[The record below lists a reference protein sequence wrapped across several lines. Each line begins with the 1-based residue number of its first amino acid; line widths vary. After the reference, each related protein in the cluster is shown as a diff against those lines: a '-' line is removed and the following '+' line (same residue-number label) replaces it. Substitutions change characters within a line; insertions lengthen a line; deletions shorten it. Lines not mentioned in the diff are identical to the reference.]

1 MRPKF
6 RNLNLRFVVEGEPD
20 GGGSTVDQTLDNLNP
35 SSVGTDTAE
44 QPEGNPAWEKLR
56 SKLDPISFHAIQ
68 DDLEAM
74 DDAANQRITNVN
86 QRYEPYRAFAEQGI
100 NPQQIQQALTISQQ
114 INERPEDIYQYLG
127 QFLQQNGRMPSQ
139 QEVKNASEAGAI
151 GEEAEPQVD
160 PRLDQLSQQQQ
171 AIMQFLQE
179 QQQAEVNREAE
190 ISLDTETKQLRAAHP
205 ELGDEDVKEVIRRA
219 AFVAQQ
225 NLALGNHKIPSLE
238 EAYTDFNALRTRILS
253 TPRPG
258 DSAPRLLPTSGG
270 IPSAVGQK
278 TLGSLSRTETQD
290 LIAGLLE
297 QNKSRG

>member
-1 MRPKF
+1 MKPKF
-6 RNLNLRFVVEGEPD
+6 RNLRLRFVVEGEPE
-20 GGGSTVDQTLDNLNP
+20 GGVSTVDQTLDNLNP
-35 SSVGTDTAE
+35 TSVGTETPDK
-44 QPEGNPAWEKLR
+44 PEGNPAWEPLR

-68 DDLEAM
+68 DDLKAM
-74 DDAANQRITNVN
+74 DAAANQRITDVN
-86 QRYEPYRAFAEQGI
+86 ARYEPYKAFAEQGI
-100 NPQQIQQALTISQQ
+100 NPQQIQQALAISQQ

-127 QFLQQNGRMPSQ
+127 QFLQQTGRMPSQ
-139 QEVKNASEAGAI
+139 QEVQAASAAGEI

-160 PRLDQLSQQQQ
+160 PRFDQLSQQQQ

-179 QQQAEVNREAE
+179 QQRVEAARQAET
-190 ISLDTETKQLRAAHP
+190 SLDTETSQLKATHP
-205 ELGDEDVKEVIRRA
+205 ELTDEDVKEVIRRA

-225 NLALGNHKIPSLE
+225 NLAQGNHKIPSLE
-238 EAYTDFNALRTRILS
+238 DAYTDFNALRTRILS

-278 TLGSLSRTETQD
+278 TLGQLSRTETQD
-290 LIAGLLE
+290 LLAGLLD